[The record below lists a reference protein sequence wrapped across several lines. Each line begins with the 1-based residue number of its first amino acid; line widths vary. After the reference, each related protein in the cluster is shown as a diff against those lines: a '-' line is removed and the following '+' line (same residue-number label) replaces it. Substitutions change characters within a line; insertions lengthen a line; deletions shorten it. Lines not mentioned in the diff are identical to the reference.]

1 MNKEEIQALFSQFE
15 QVSCVLNDIECWSAR
30 ELCSLLGYSEWRNF
44 LKVIN
49 KAKETCKNVNQ
60 DVFHHFVDVN
70 KMVEYI
76 LVYILTGLFCFIYN
90 FKKIT
95 PFRIS

>member
-49 KAKETCKNVNQ
+49 KAKETCKE
-60 DVFHHFVDVN
+60 
-70 KMVEYI
+70 M
-76 LVYILTGLFCFIYN
+76 
-90 FKKIT
+90 
-95 PFRIS
+95 

>member
-60 DVFHHFVDVN
+60 DVFHHFVEVN
-70 KMVEYI
+70 KKEEI
-76 LVYILTGLFCFIYN
+76 
-90 FKKIT
+90 
-95 PFRIS
+95 